1 MRLTHT
7 QAVWVMVACTAM
19 WSIAGVVTRQL
30 ESAQSFEVTF
40 WRSLFTMLSLAVI
53 LPLTQGRGVFR
64 RLLQAPRV
72 VWFSG
77 LCWAFMF
84 TSFMMALT
92 LTTVAEVL
100 ITMAIGPLITALIAR
115 VFLQHHIPLRTW
127 LAIAMAGVGMAWM
140 FNEPASEGAATP
152 WGTLV
157 ALLVPLSAAI
167 NWTLVQRAQREA
179 HTTNEHDA
187 SAALIP
193 SVMVGAFLSALA
205 TLPFSTPFQATST
218 DVAWLALLGLV
229 QLAIPC
235 ALVVVC
241 ARVLPAPEISLLAL
255 LEVLFGI
262 GLAWVGAGE
271 EPSARVLSGGSLVL
285 IGLLLNEWLAS
296 RESKEEQLVRPDSKE
311 M

>member
-1 MRLTHT
+1 MRLSHS
-7 QAVWVMVACTAM
+7 QAVGVMVACAAM

-30 ESAQSFEVTF
+30 EGAQSFEVTF
-40 WRSLFTMLSLAVI
+40 WRSLFTMLSLMVI
-53 LPLTQGRGVFR
+53 LPVTQGPAVFQ
-64 RLLQAPRV
+64 RLRTAPRV

-77 LCWAFMF
+77 VCWAFMF

-92 LTTVAEVL
+92 LTTVAQVL
-100 ITMAIGPLITALIAR
+100 ITMAIGPLVTALIAR
-115 VFLQHHIPLRTW
+115 VFLQHHIALRTW

-140 FNEPASEGAATP
+140 FNEPATAGHSASA

-157 ALLVPLSAAI
+157 ALLVPISAAI
-167 NWTLVQRAQREA
+167 NWTLVQRAQ
-179 HTTNEHDA
+179 TA
-187 SAALIP
+187 SAEGTSVELIP
-193 SVMVGAFLSALA
+193 AVMVGALLSTLA
-205 TLPFSTPFQATST
+205 TLPFALPFQATT
-218 DVAWLALLGLV
+218 VDVAWLALLGLV

-262 GLAWVGAGE
+262 ALAWVGAGE

-285 IGLLLNEWLAS
+285 VGLLLNEWLAA
-296 RESKEEQLVRPDSKE
+296 RAAKG

>member
-1 MRLTHT
+1 
-7 QAVWVMVACTAM
+7 M
-19 WSIAGVVTRQL
+19 WSIAGVVTRHL

-40 WRSLFTMLSLAVI
+40 WRSVFTVLSLLLI
-53 LPLTQGRGVFR
+53 LPITQGVGVFQ
-64 RLLQAPRV
+64 RLLIAPRV

-77 LCWAFMF
+77 VCWAFMF

-100 ITMAIGPLITALIAR
+100 ITMSIGPLVTALIAR
-115 VFLQHHIPLRTW
+115 VFLKHHIASRTW

-140 FNEPASEGAATP
+140 FSEPSTKDAATP
-152 WGTLV
+152 WGTWV
-157 ALLVPLSAAI
+157 ALLVPISAAI
-167 NWTLVQRAQREA
+167 NWTLVQRAQDA
-179 HTTNEHDA
+179 HACAPDTQPVE
-187 SAALIP
+187 LIP
-193 SVMVGAFLSALA
+193 AVMVGALLSALA
-205 TLPFSTPFQATST
+205 TLPFAMPFQATQT

-262 GLAWVGAGE
+262 ALAWVGAGE
-271 EPSARVLSGGSLVL
+271 EPNARVLSGGSLVL
-285 IGLLLNEWLAS
+285 LGLLLNEWLAS
-296 RESKEEQLVRPDSKE
+296 RASHEEQLVHRDSKE